1 MVSVGPYS
9 ILENL
14 AMCKGAQIFH
24 GLNESQKN
32 AVMTTEGPLLIVA
45 GPGTG
50 KTFTIIR
57 RIAYLIDQGVKPENI
72 AAVTFT
78 SRAARE
84 MRERTGDLLGRE
96 ACGIFIGT
104 FHLLGLTMLK
114 DGRQNNFMIYDR
126 EEQIALLKRLC
137 KDSGISRNMND
148 GKRSSYQNIAEKISR
163 IKNLLEDRADG
174 FGDIYEAYQSA
185 MKTNDA
191 LDFDDLI
198 LKPIEMLG
206 SANPALQHHH
216 AFEYVMVD
224 EYQDINPAQYKFVKL
239 LAGNKKNLCAIG
251 DSDQAIYA
259 FRGADLK
266 NFLSF
271 GDDFKD
277 AKRIVLTEHYRSTA
291 TILNAAGGL
300 IKHNR
305 KRIAKEL
312 NTVRDKGRMVTIL
325 SVPDERAEAELI
337 IEEIEKRIG
346 GTSHYQLLKKSASST
361 TSVGVE
367 NYDSDGSYC
376 FSDFAVIFRTN
387 AQAKALEEAFNDSGI
402 PFQVIGGKYLQRK
415 KEFVYIASF
424 LKAVI
429 KPVGNQHF
437 DALPEKTDETLLEK
451 FRELKDS
458 VSLPEFLKA
467 LRDEPAIEKYIH
479 EENLTLLEE
488 VAATYQQMSPS
499 EGIISFINE
508 LALFSPADVFHPK
521 ADAVAL
527 MTLHMAKGLEFKTVF
542 MSGVEEGLIPY
553 TMNKEDVDTEE
564 ERRLFYVGM
573 TRAMDE
579 LFLVHARSRFL
590 YGQRYTQSPSPFLR
604 EISAESVE
612 TRVIPDR
619 IKREKKNNQMGLF

>member
-1 MVSVGPYS
+1 
-9 ILENL
+9 
-14 AMCKGAQIFH
+14 
-24 GLNESQKN
+24 
-32 AVMTTEGPLLIVA
+32 MTTEGPLLIVA

-78 SRAARE
+78 NRAARE
-84 MRERTGDLLGRE
+84 MRERAGDLLGRE
-96 ACGIFIGT
+96 AGGIFIGT

-114 DGRQNNFMIYDR
+114 DTDQNNLMIWNR
-126 EEQIALLKRLC
+126 EEQIGLLKRLC
-137 KDSGISRNMND
+137 KDPGISKNMND
-148 GKRSSYQNIAEKISR
+148 GKRLSYQKIAEKISR
-163 IKNLLEDRADG
+163 IKNLLEDTGDG
-174 FGDIYEAYQSA
+174 FEKIYEAYQSA
-185 MKTNDA
+185 LKTNGA

-198 LKPIEMLG
+198 LKPLEMLR
-206 SANPALQHHH
+206 NVDPASQCQH
-216 AFEYVMVD
+216 AFEYIMVD
-224 EYQDINPAQYKFVKL
+224 EYQDINPAQYQFVKL
-239 LAGNKKNLCAIG
+239 LAGDKRNLCAIG

-271 GDDFKD
+271 DDDFKD

-291 TILNAAGGL
+291 TILDAADGL
-300 IKHNR
+300 IRHNR
-305 KRIAKEL
+305 ERIAKEL
-312 NTVRDKGRMVTIL
+312 KTVRDKGRTVTIL
-325 SVPDERAEAELI
+325 SVPDERAEGELI

-346 GTSHYQLLKKSASST
+346 GTSHYQLMRKSAPAT
-361 TSVGVE
+361 TSVGGE
-367 NYDSDGSYC
+367 NDDPDGPYC

-387 AQAKALEEAFNDSGI
+387 AQAKALEKAFYDSGI
-402 PFQVIGGKYLQRK
+402 PCQVIGGKYLQRK
-415 KEFVYIASF
+415 KEFMNIAAF
-424 LKAVI
+424 LKTVI
-429 KPVGNQHF
+429 NPGDNQHF
-437 DALPEKTDETLLEK
+437 DALPEKTDEALLKK
-451 FRELKDS
+451 FRELKDT

-467 LRDEPAIEKYIH
+467 LRDESAIEKYIH
-479 EENLTLLEE
+479 EENLKLLEE
-488 VAATYQQMSPS
+488 IAATYQHMSPS

-508 LALFSPADVFHPK
+508 LSLFTPADVFHPK

-542 MSGVEEGLIPY
+542 MSGVEERLIPY

-604 EISAESVE
+604 EIPAESVE
-612 TRVIPDR
+612 NRVIPDR